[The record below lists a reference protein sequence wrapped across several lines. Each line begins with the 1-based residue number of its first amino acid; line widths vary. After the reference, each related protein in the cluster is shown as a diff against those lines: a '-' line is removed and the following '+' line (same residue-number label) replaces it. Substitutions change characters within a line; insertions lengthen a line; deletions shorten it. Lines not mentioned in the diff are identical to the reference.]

1 MHYRDDL
8 MLEAASASEA
18 IEGKDRQPLQLKR
31 IEIDLIRYKSVYVT
45 AAFSYIS

>member
-8 MLEAASASEA
+8 MLEAASQPLSEA

-31 IEIDLIRYKSVYVT
+31 IEIDLIR
-45 AAFSYIS
+45 